1 MKKMLLCLTVML
13 TISLLSA
20 QEKTDAMLFGDVKTI
35 DGKQH
40 LPYIQVWI
48 KGTNLGTLTDASGHF
63 KIANLPLGKQIIVA
77 QGLGYITQER
87 EVLMERGKAV
97 TVYFE
102 LEEDAMNLEQVVIT
116 GTRSRHYVKDV
127 PVRTEVITAKSI
139 ENKNAANLYQALEGI
154 PGIRVENQCQACNF
168 TMIRMQGLGAEHTQ
182 VLIDGQPMYSGLAG
196 VYGLQQFSTVD
207 VDKIEV
213 IKGAGSAL
221 YGSGAVA
228 GAINIISREPSHQ
241 PQTKVE
247 IQIGS
252 HGTQRYDLSSSLRNE
267 KGNLGLNIF
276 AQRYAEQAIDETGEG
291 NTRDEVRRPDGVSD
305 HVNSELTNLG
315 FSLFVNDAFW
325 DKDQLI
331 IRGRSVFEQRQGGLM
346 TDDYYTNPFTD
357 GTENIITKR
366 YEASVSYQKKLGLR
380 SEINLN
386 MAYVNHQRN
395 ATNDSYLND
404 YLVTHSD
411 SVPDLRIMRPYLAD
425 EQTFTS
431 TLSFSSALNTHRFV
445 FGAQFFYDHI
455 DESGMYVVVDES
467 SSYYG
472 ASYRSMATKSAS
484 EFGLFLQDEWA
495 IGRWMLVPGLRMDYH
510 SSGESYTTDRRVS
523 ELPLFPET
531 SFEATA
537 LNPRLAVR
545 YKMNDQITLRANV
558 GTGFRAPYGF
568 SEDLHLCSGSPRV
581 WKSSG
586 LKPETSVSYNLSAD
600 YYARKIRLSANLFRT
615 DLKNKIGFS
624 DADAQV
630 AALGYDYQWKNID
643 DAFVQGLELTAVYS
657 PLSQLQLSL
666 DFSLNEGRYKQERE
680 DWAGTTYEKESRYI
694 SRFPSTAGN
703 FMLEYTPGNW
713 ALVLN
718 SNYQGSMYIDYYNTD
733 IDPLLGDQSKIKKT
747 EPFVLLNAKVSRR
760 FGQFKLYAGVDNIFD
775 YIQDE
780 RHLDDAAFLYAP
792 VCGTAFYAGL
802 SIDIRH

>member
-1 MKKMLLCLTVML
+1 MKKRLFCLFALLTV
-13 TISLLSA
+13 ISLEA
-20 QEKTDAMLFGDVKTI
+20 HEKTDAMLFGDVKTLDSKEHI
-35 DGKQH
+35 
-40 LPYIQVWI
+40 PFVQVWV
-48 KGTNLGTLTDASGHF
+48 KGTNLGTLTDASGHY
-63 KIANLPLGKQIIVA
+63 KIANLPLGKQTIVA
-77 QGLGYITQER
+77 QGLGYVTR
-87 EVLMERGKAV
+87 ETEVVMEKGRAV
-97 TVYFE
+97 NVFFE
-102 LEEDAMNLEQVVIT
+102 LEEDALNLEQVVIT

-127 PVRTEVITAKSI
+127 PVRTEVLTAKSI

-182 VLIDGQPMYSGLAG
+182 ILIDGQPMYSGLAG

-228 GAINIISREPSHQ
+228 GAINIISKEPSLQ
-241 PQTKVE
+241 PQTKLD
-247 IQIGS
+247 IQTGS
-252 HGTQRYDLSSSLRNE
+252 KGTQRYDLSSSLRNE

-276 AQRYAEQAIDETGEG
+276 AQRYAEQALDETGEG
-291 NTRDEVRRPDGVSD
+291 MTREEVRQPDGISD

-315 FSLFVNDAFW
+315 FSLFVRNAFW
-325 DKDQLI
+325 DQDQLI
-331 IRGRSVFEQRQGGLM
+331 VRGRSVFEQRQGGIM
-346 TDDYYTNPFTD
+346 TDDYFTNPFTD
-357 GTENIITKR
+357 GTENITTKR
-366 YEASVSYQKKLGLR
+366 YEAAVSYQKKLGLR
-380 SEINLN
+380 SEMNFN

-404 YLVTHSD
+404 YQTTHSD
-411 SVPDLRIMRPYLAD
+411 SVPDFREMRPYLAD

-431 TLSFSSALNTHRFV
+431 TLSFSSAINTHRFV
-445 FGAQFFYDHI
+445 FGAQFFYDHLK
-455 DESGMYVVVDES
+455 ESGMYVIVDQS

-472 ASYRSMATKSAS
+472 SSYRSMADKSAR
-484 EFGLFLQDEWA
+484 EIGFYAQDEWA
-495 IGRWMLVPGLRMDYH
+495 IGRWMLVPGLRLDH
-510 SSGESYTTDRRVS
+510 HRSGESYRADRQVA
-523 ELPLFPET
+523 ELALFPET
-531 SFEATA
+531 FFKATA

-558 GTGFRAPYGF
+558 GKGFRAPYGF

-586 LKPETSVSYNLSAD
+586 LQPETSVSYNLSAD
-600 YYARKIRLSANLFRT
+600 YYAQKIRLSANLFRT
-615 DLKNKIGFS
+615 ELKNKIGFS
-624 DADAQV
+624 NADAQV

-643 DAFVQGLELTAVYS
+643 DAIVQGLELTAVYS

-680 DWAGTTYEKESRYI
+680 DWAGTVYEKESRYI

-703 FMLEYTPGNW
+703 FMLEYTPGSW

-718 SNYQGSMYIDYYNTD
+718 SNYQGSMYIDYYNTE
-733 IDPLLGDQSKIKKT
+733 IDPLPGDQSKIKRT
-747 EPFVLLNAKVSRR
+747 DPFVLLNAKISRR
-760 FGQFKLYAGVDNIFD
+760 LGQFKLYAGVDNILD

-792 VCGTAFYAGL
+792 VSGTAFYAGL

>member
-1 MKKMLLCLTVML
+1 MKKTILCLIALL
-13 TISLLSA
+13 TISLLGA
-20 QEKTDAMLFGDVKTI
+20 QEKTDAMLFGDVKTL

-40 LPYIQVWI
+40 LSFIQIQV

-77 QGLGYITQER
+77 RGLGFITQER
-87 EVLMERGKAV
+87 EVFMERGKAV
-97 TVYFE
+97 TLYFE

-116 GTRSRHYVKDV
+116 GTRSRHYIKDV
-127 PVRTEVITAKSI
+127 PVRTEVITAKTI
-139 ENKNAANLYQALEGI
+139 ENKNAANLYRALEGI

-182 VLIDGQPMYSGLAG
+182 VLIDGQPLYSGLAG

-228 GAINIISREPSHQ
+228 GAINIISREPSYQ

-247 IQIGS
+247 TQIGS

-267 KGNLGLNIF
+267 KGNVGLTIF
-276 AQRYAEQAIDETGEG
+276 AQRYSEQAIDETGEG
-291 NTRDEVRRPDGVSD
+291 STREEVRKPDGVSD
-305 HVNSELTNLG
+305 HVDSELTNLG
-315 FSLFVNDAFW
+315 FSLFVNDAFGGS
-325 DKDQLI
+325 DQLVL
-331 IRGRSVFEQRQGGLM
+331 RGRSVFEQRQGGLL

-357 GTENIITKR
+357 GTENIVTKR
-366 YEASVSYQKKLGLR
+366 YEASLSYQKKLGLR
-380 SEINLN
+380 SEMNFN
-386 MAYVNHQRN
+386 TAYVNHQRN

-404 YLVTHSD
+404 YLDTHGD

-431 TLSFSSALNTHRFV
+431 TLSFSSALNTHRLV

-472 ASYRSMATKSAS
+472 DSYRSMATKSAR
-484 EFGLFLQDEWA
+484 EVGLFAQDEWA
-495 IGRWMLVPGLRMDYH
+495 IGRWMLVPGLRLDH
-510 SSGESYTTDRRVS
+510 HRSGESYKADRQVS
-523 ELPLFPET
+523 DLSLFPET
-531 SFEATA
+531 SFEATT
-537 LNPRLAVR
+537 LNPRLAIR
-545 YKMNDQITLRANV
+545 YKLSDRITLRANV
-558 GTGFRAPYGF
+558 GKGFRAPYGF

-586 LKPETSVSYNLSAD
+586 LEPETSVSYNLSAD
-600 YYARKIRLSANLFRT
+600 YYGRKIRLSANLFRT

-657 PLSQLQLSL
+657 PVSQLHLSM
-666 DFSLNEGRYKQERE
+666 DFSLNRGEYKQERE
-680 DWAGTTYEKESRYI
+680 DWKGTAYEKESRYI

-703 FMLEYTPGNW
+703 FMLEYTPANW

-718 SNYQGSMYIDYYNTD
+718 SNYQGPMYIDYYNTD

-760 FGQFKLYAGVDNIFD
+760 FGQYKLYAGVDNILD

-780 RHLDDAAFLYAP
+780 RHLDDAAYLYAP
-792 VCGTAFYAGL
+792 ICGVVFYAGL